1 MKIKIVL
8 YMLFIIL
15 IFLCF
20 CESILAM
27 NTGFSTEDMYPNDQK
42 IFLSNIDVCLLTEEP
57 KKDAITCFDVNN
69 DGSIVVGT
77 KNAREKLALIYTS
90 DGTFKYGYAF
100 DCSGSFGVEWD
111 DNNVLIYFVR
121 SDVAALFDETGNV
134 LELNKIQNTSDNNSY
149 WNNFVYSTERTVNE
163 DQYIMKNNMGLFN
176 IFVPSYSQLI
186 KVDADGNTTTI
197 YDVSSAYKIKIVV
210 IFIAVIL
217 FVAIV
222 ISGVVRQFIKLK
234 MRSFQSK

>member
-1 MKIKIVL
+1 
-8 YMLFIIL
+8 
-15 IFLCF
+15 
-20 CESILAM
+20 
-27 NTGFSTEDMYPNDQK
+27 
-42 IFLSNIDVCLLTEEP
+42 
-57 KKDAITCFDVNN
+57 
-69 DGSIVVGT
+69 
-77 KNAREKLALIYTS
+77 
-90 DGTFKYGYAF
+90 
-100 DCSGSFGVEWD
+100 
-111 DNNVLIYFVR
+111 
-121 SDVAALFDETGNV
+121 
-134 LELNKIQNTSDNNSY
+134 
-149 WNNFVYSTERTVNE
+149 
-163 DQYIMKNNMGLFN
+163 MKNNMGLFN